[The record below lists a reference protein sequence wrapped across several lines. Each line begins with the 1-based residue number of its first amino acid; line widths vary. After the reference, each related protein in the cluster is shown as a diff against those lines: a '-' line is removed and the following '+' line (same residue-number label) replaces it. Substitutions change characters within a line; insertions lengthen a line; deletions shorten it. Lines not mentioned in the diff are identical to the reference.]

1 MVGLRFISNFSYLT
15 IFEVVRIITP
25 FLVYPFLVTRLGP
38 DVFGLVVFAQTVVS
52 YFNVIFNWCDFRNG

>member
-38 DVFGLVVFAQTVVS
+38 DVFGLVVFA
-52 YFNVIFNWCDFRNG
+52 